1 MNTHRYD
8 AIVIGGGH
16 NGLVNAAYLARAGKR
31 VLVLE
36 RRHTVGG
43 ATITEEIYPGFKYLI
58 ASYLI
63 SLLRPEVIQELEL
76 ARHGLEIMPL
86 ESTYVPL
93 LDGNYLAD
101 WPDHDATKYEIAR
114 HSRRDAEAYDQYQ
127 QFLRQFP
134 DFPDLPA
141 IYKRL
146 LPLAQKLN
154 KKGDVEKYEAALK
167 H

>member
-1 MNTHRYD
+1 MLSEDCIKAEHPKTGFALSKLLTRGRAVGRISLHFQIAGKSLFPRQRSVMSPHYD

-43 ATITEEIYPGFKYLI
+43 ATITEEISPGFKYLI

-93 LDGNYLAD
+93 LDG
-101 WPDHDATKYEIAR
+101 
-114 HSRRDAEAYDQYQ
+114 
-127 QFLRQFP
+127 
-134 DFPDLPA
+134 
-141 IYKRL
+141 
-146 LPLAQKLN
+146 
-154 KKGDVEKYEAALK
+154 
-167 H
+167 